1 MVSWGGLFSLSSGHL
16 LLLFS
21 VSQGGLSG
29 SKCPDAQQKDTSNGR
44 VEPTPLNGTPTSTC
58 PQISTPFEGPGSS
71 GVWVIKRKSR
81 MGIPGSNFL
90 RQVASGDSSSFVSCL
105 GRGGGEI
112 LSFKDWM
119 CLGGCLWVGRW
130 GSLASH
136 PRQAGSAPLEKATV
150 GPPTA
155 AHVSA
160 PWEGRGGFLG
170 DVFSLKAAASR
181 PELDATYFQ
190 PASGLDHAGVSCY
203 RTWTQK
209 SQGLLSVSKQS
220 QKGFP

>member
-1 MVSWGGLFSLSSGHL
+1 MTPLLLFLVWGGGDPIVQRLDVSWGLPLGWKVGL
-16 LLLFS
+16 
-21 VSQGGLSG
+21 
-29 SKCPDAQQKDTSNGR
+29 P
-44 VEPTPLNGTPTSTC
+44 
-58 PQISTPFEGPGSS
+58 
-71 GVWVIKRKSR
+71 
-81 MGIPGSNFL
+81 
-90 RQVASGDSSSFVSCL
+90 
-105 GRGGGEI
+105 
-112 LSFKDWM
+112 
-119 CLGGCLWVGRW
+119 
-130 GSLASH
+130 SH

-150 GPPTA
+150 GPPSA

-170 DVFSLKAAASR
+170 DVSLKAAASR